1 MKYHV
6 KINKINEKSKMKNQ
20 YFKEILIAKS
30 LAYKLSRYDNLSSN
44 PRKVADGVI
53 DRSNLPEKNVQAKIS
68 EKLFNRLGDAS
79 DDLKLSK
86 QAFIELAISNAL
98 DEFDAVAKEYDIYYD
113 PRDPEDK
120 KFIYG
125 GDM

>member
-1 MKYHV
+1 
-6 KINKINEKSKMKNQ
+6 MKNQ

-44 PRKVADGVI
+44 PAKVVDGVI
-53 DRSNLPEKNVQAKIS
+53 DRSDLPEKNVQSKIS
-68 EKLFNRLGDAS
+68 ETLFDRLDVAC

-98 DEFDAVAKEYDIYYD
+98 DEFDSVAKEYDIYYD
-113 PRDPEDK
+113 PRDAEGKSYPYRD
-120 KFIYG
+120 
-125 GDM
+125 DV